1 MGHKT
6 AYEYGRTAAETSRIM
21 KMLDPEIE
29 TVACGSSNLMMPT
42 FGDWEY
48 TVLDEC
54 YDLADYMSLHQYY
67 GNAADDTPDFLA
79 NSKGWMTL
87 FPE

>member
-1 MGHKT
+1 MDGPWQMGHKT
-6 AYEYGRTAAETSRIM
+6 AYEYGRTAAGPRIV
-21 KMLDPEIE
+21 MLDPEIE

-54 YDLADYMSLHQYY
+54 YDLVDYHVPSPVLQQCCS
-67 GNAADDTPDFLA
+67 DT
-79 NSKGWMTL
+79 
-87 FPE
+87 

>member
-54 YDLADYMSLHQYY
+54 YDLVDYMSLHQ
-67 GNAADDTPDFLA
+67 
-79 NSKGWMTL
+79 
-87 FPE
+87 